1 MKKKKNLNNV
11 EISNFFLKNQRNK
24 KKVEKTAKFTK
35 LGKKNIITKNH
46 KKSQICIKKS
56 TK

>member
-1 MKKKKNLNNV
+1 MKKKNLNNV